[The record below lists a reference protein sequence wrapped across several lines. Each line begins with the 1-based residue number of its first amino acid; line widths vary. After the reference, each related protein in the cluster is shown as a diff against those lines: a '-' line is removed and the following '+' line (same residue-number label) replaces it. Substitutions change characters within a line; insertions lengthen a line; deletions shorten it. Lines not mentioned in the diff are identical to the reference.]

1 MKKVFG
7 TIMALA
13 CVQMPDGAIGNGD
26 DLVWKKLAGD
36 MDGFKIRTT
45 DQVVIYGRKTLKSF
59 KYRALPNRI
68 NIVVTT
74 DPDSLKQYEG
84 IRAVSSPLEA
94 LQLARSLWPEKD
106 ICVIGGAQIYKELF
120 PYCEIF
126 YVTEVFG
133 NKEATI
139 FIEIPGYFIEIPDS
153 RQHGP
158 DESIPYYFVGYGN
171 PTPLEIPMAA

>member
-1 MKKVFG
+1 LEQLWHL
-7 TIMALA
+7 LA
-13 CVQMPDGAIGNGD
+13 VQMPDGAIGNGD

-120 PYCEIF
+120 PYCDQF
-126 YVTEVFG
+126 SMLLKYLVTKKLIHLSIYLE
-133 NKEATI
+133 
-139 FIEIPGYFIEIPDS
+139 YFIEMPDS

-158 DESIPYYFVGYGN
+158 DESIPYYFVEYGN
-171 PTPLEIPMAA
+171 TTPLEIPMAA